1 MSDIE
6 KSIQKTYHKRLWTPF
21 IQAIKKYELIREG
34 DHVAVCVSGGKDSW
48 LMAMLFKMLH
58 RITEVPFSVSY
69 ISMDPGYNEINRR
82 KIEDNAKLFDIPLEI
97 FDTEIFDVANS
108 TDKSPCY
115 LCARMRRG
123 ALYAKARE
131 MGCNKIALGH
141 HFDDVIVTTVMAM
154 FYGSQLQAMIP
165 KLHSTNFEGMEL
177 IRPLYCVH
185 EEDIVAWREYNE
197 LDFLQ
202 CACKFTENIGVNG
215 DATGDSKRQEI
226 KALIKELRKTN
237 PGIEM
242 SIFNSIHNVN
252 LDMFPEYKY
261 RGERHSFV
269 DDYEE
274 TNMVTEE
281 GNE

>member
-1 MSDIE
+1 MNEIE

-21 IQAIKKYELIREG
+21 IQAIKKYELIKEG
-34 DHVAVCVSGGKDSW
+34 DHVAVCISGGKDSW
-48 LMAMLFKMLH
+48 LMAMLFKLLH
-58 RITEVPFSVSY
+58 RITEVPFLVSY
-69 ISMDPGYNEINRR
+69 ISMDPGYNEKNRL
-82 KIEDNAKLFDIPLEI
+82 KIEENAKLFDIPLKI
-97 FDTEIFDVANS
+97 FETEIFDVANS
-108 TDKSPCY
+108 TDRSPCY

-123 ALYAKARE
+123 ALYAKAKE

-141 HFDDVIVTTVMAM
+141 HFDDVIVTTLMAM

-185 EEDIVAWREYNE
+185 EEDIMAWRDYNK

-202 CACKFTENIGVNG
+202 CACRFTENIGESG
-215 DATGDSKRQEI
+215 DGIGESKRQEI
-226 KALIKELRKTN
+226 KALIKELKKNN

-252 LDMFPEYKY
+252 LDMFPEFKY
-261 RGERHSFV
+261 NGKRHSFT
-269 DDYEE
+269 DSYDEK
-274 TNMVTEE
+274 N
-281 GNE
+281 